1 MHRIIFIRMNL
12 GLCLHYKSTDYVLAV
27 PTEKS
32 FELLK
37 LTPQKSKLMK
47 KQLLIVSLY
56 IHPFLQGR
64 DE

>member
-1 MHRIIFIRMNL
+1 MNL